1 MSEKKILLVVPPEG
15 FDDEQY
21 QTCRRF
27 WESRGHKVSVASLS
41 GIARGE
47 AGTAVPVDTLIRDVK
62 TYNYDAVV
70 FLGGEGA
77 RILYDDESARN
88 LAKDVKYKVIGASG
102 NAVLLLSLAG
112 TLENKKVT
120 GPPDLAGWLLKSKA
134 RYTGEPVCV
143 DDRLVTIQAPAMAEQ
158 LAASVA
164 AALDK

>member
-1 MSEKKILLVVPPEG
+1 MSEKKILLVIPPEG

-27 WESRGHKVSVASLS
+27 WENRGHKVSVASIA
-41 GIARGE
+41 GVARGE

-88 LAKDVKYKVIGASG
+88 LAKDAKYKVIGASD

-120 GPPDLAGWLLKSKA
+120 GPPALAGWLLDGKA
-134 RYTGEPVCV
+134 HYTGEPVCV
-143 DDRLVTIQAPAMAEQ
+143 DDRLVTTQAPTMAEQ

-164 AALDK
+164 TALDK